1 MDELQKAF
9 YEVSGKVYNQG
20 APQGGPDMSGFA
32 QGGFPGGQPGGDS
45 AGSGD
50 DDVIDTDFTEE

>member
-1 MDELQKAF
+1 
-9 YEVSGKVYNQG
+9 
-20 APQGGPDMSGFA
+20 MSGFA